1 MCKKLT
7 SRFGQMVICI
17 TAMSNVNNYTQW
29 LYAEGVPVCKM
40 GYVSSFKSHYWN
52 GEIQKHNRC
61 LNAGGG
67 T

>member
-1 MCKKLT
+1 
-7 SRFGQMVICI
+7 MVICI
-17 TAMSNVNNYTQW
+17 PAMSNVNNYTQW

-61 LNAGGG
+61 LNAEGG